1 MKQLAQPISR
11 LSLLLGILLCSCP
24 VVHAA
29 LEVEVTRGVSGAFP
43 IAVVP
48 FGGSLPGTTQMAEVI
63 ENDLVRSGRFAA
75 VPQGQFPERPTAAEG
90 VHFDAWRGRGAES
103 LVIGQLQQA
112 PDGQFTIQFRLFDLV
127 RQAQL
132 AGYDLRFPPGQ
143 WRIMA
148 HRIADIIYERLTGER
163 GAFGT
168 RIAYVRVGRS
178 GPEQFALCVAD
189 SDGANEQ
196 IILRSRQPI
205 VSPAWSPDGRR
216 IAYVSF
222 ESRFPAIFVQE
233 VYTGQRQ
240 KISSRPGLN
249 SAPTW
254 SPDGQSLIMTL
265 SRGGNA
271 DLYRMDLASRQLQQL
286 TNDPAIDTEAGFA
299 PDGQSIVFTSDRG
312 GTPQIYQMNLQ
323 DGAVKRLTFEG
334 RYNARARFSPD
345 GRYLAMVRG
354 DGRHYRIGVMRL
366 EDGLMR
372 YLSSGPLDEA
382 PSFSPNGAMIIFSRA
397 AGQGSELATV
407 SFDGRIAQRLVSRGF
422 AVRDPAWSP
431 FPQAQ

>member
-1 MKQLAQPISR
+1 MKKNAPLIP
-11 LSLLLGILLCSCP
+11 SLLLVLGVLIGSTQ
-24 VVHAA
+24 VTNAA

-48 FGGSLPGTTQMAEVI
+48 FGGAIPGAAQMAQVI
-63 ENDLVRSGRFAA
+63 ESDLVRSGRFAA
-75 VPQGQFPERPTAAEG
+75 VSQGQFPERPTTADG
-90 VHFDAWRGRGAES
+90 VHFDSWRGRGAES
-103 LVIGQLQQA
+103 LVIGQLQQGA
-112 PDGQFTIQFRLFDLV
+112 DGQLTAQFRLFDLV

-132 AGYDLRFPPGQ
+132 AGYDLRFPSGQ

-163 GAFGT
+163 GAFST
-168 RIAYVRVGRS
+168 RIAFVRVGRP
-178 GPEQFALCVAD
+178 GPERFAMCLAD

-196 IILRSRQPI
+196 VILRSRQPI
-205 VSPAWSPDGRR
+205 ISPAWAPDGRR
-216 IAYVSF
+216 VAYVSF

-240 KISSRPGLN
+240 KVSSKPGLN
-249 SAPTW
+249 SAPAW
-254 SPDGQSLIMTL
+254 SPDGQNLAMTL

-271 DLYRMDLASRQLQQL
+271 DLYMLNLPSGQLRQL
-286 TNDPAIDTEAGFA
+286 TNDPAIDTEASFA

-312 GTPQIYQMNLQ
+312 GTPQIYRLNLG
-323 DGAVKRLTFEG
+323 DGSTKRLTFEG

-345 GRYLAMVRG
+345 GRYLGLVRG

-372 YLSSGPLDEA
+372 YLSNGPLDEA

-407 SFDGRIAQRLVSRGF
+407 SFDGRIAQRLASQGY

>member
-1 MKQLAQPISR
+1 MKQYKHLISHLFLWLGMLAC
-11 LSLLLGILLCSCP
+11 SLHAA
-24 VVHAA
+24 HAA

-48 FGGSLPGTTQMAEVI
+48 FGGNLPGAPQMAQII
-63 ENDLVRSGRFAA
+63 ESDLARSGRFAA
-75 VPQGQFPERPTAAEG
+75 VPQSQFPERPTQAEG
-90 VHFDAWRGRGAES
+90 VHFDSWRGRGAES

-112 PDGQFTIQFRLFDLV
+112 PDGQLTVQFRLFDLV

-132 AGYDLRFPPGQ
+132 AGYDLRFPPAQ

-148 HRIADIIYERLTGER
+148 HRIADILYERLTGER

-168 RIAYVRVGRS
+168 RIAYVRVGRP
-178 GPEQFALCVAD
+178 GPEHFALCVAD

-205 VSPAWSPDGRR
+205 ISPAWSPDGRR

-233 VYTGQRQ
+233 VYTGKRQ
-240 KISSRPGLN
+240 KVSSRPGLN

-254 SPDGQSLIMTL
+254 SPDGQSLVMTL
-265 SRGGNA
+265 SKGSNA
-271 DLYRMDLASRQLQQL
+271 DLYRLNLESGQLQQL
-286 TNDPAIDTEAGFA
+286 STDPAIDTEASFA
-299 PDGQSIVFTSDRG
+299 PDGQSLVFTSDRG
-312 GTPQIYQMNLQ
+312 GTPQIYQLSLQ

-345 GRYLAMVRG
+345 GRYLALVRG
-354 DGRHYRIGVMRL
+354 DGRRYRIGVMRL

-372 YLSSGPLDEA
+372 YLSNGPLDEA
-382 PSFSPNGAMIIFSRA
+382 PSFSPNGAMIMFSRA

-407 SFDGRIAQRLVSRGF
+407 SFDGRIAQRLMSRGF